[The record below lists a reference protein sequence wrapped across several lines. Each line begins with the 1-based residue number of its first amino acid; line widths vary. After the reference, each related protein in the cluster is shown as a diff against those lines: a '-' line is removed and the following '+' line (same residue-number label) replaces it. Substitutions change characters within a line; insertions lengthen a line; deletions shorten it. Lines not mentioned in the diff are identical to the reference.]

1 MKMPKRL
8 IDCLDENKIS
18 YGIWRYPETSGAP
31 SIAEAEHL
39 KGRHRAK
46 EMMVRSGAQHL
57 MVVLPAEWRAALI
70 GLAVWL
76 ICATAV
82 AAAERVSLIKI
93 DGAIGPATASYISRS
108 IDEARGQNAQCLI
121 IQLNTPGGLLDS
133 TQTIV
138 QSFLGSTEPVVVY
151 VAPTGSTATSAG
163 CFITIAASVAAMAP
177 ATTIGAAHPV
187 TIGGNPA
194 GGDEKVDDTMK
205 KKLENFSVSYMEAI
219 AARRHRNV
227 EWAKSA
233 VRESASISAEKALEL
248 KVVDLIATDLT
259 DLLKQLNGRVVDG
272 KTLKTAGAELSE
284 IRMSP
289 SERVFQKL
297 WRPEVMFILMLIAMY
312 GIIGELTTPG
322 AILPGVV
329 GAIALILALYL
340 AAILPV
346 NATGLALIA
355 LALMLFVFDIYAP
368 THGVLT
374 IGGIISFL
382 IGSLMLFNRA
392 DPLFRLS
399 LGYIIPATL
408 ITALFFVFVVGKGL
422 RAQFLPVKAGAET
435 MVGKTATALTAI
447 DSRGGRI
454 FVEGEYWNAV
464 SDTPIGKGDGA
475 EIAAV
480 QGLTLKVQP
489 AKGT

>member
-1 MKMPKRL
+1 MRSVL
-8 IDCLDENKIS
+8 TSLALLLLSAKI
-18 YGIWRYPETSGAP
+18 
-31 SIAEAEHL
+31 
-39 KGRHRAK
+39 
-46 EMMVRSGAQHL
+46 
-57 MVVLPAEWRAALI
+57 
-70 GLAVWL
+70 
-76 ICATAV
+76 V
-82 AAAERVSLIKI
+82 AAEKVSLIKI
-93 DGAIGPATASYISRS
+93 DGAIGPATATYIARS
-108 IDEARGQNAQCLI
+108 IEEARTQNAQCLI

-133 TQTIV
+133 TQKIV
-138 QSFLGSTEPVVVY
+138 QSFLGSSVPVVVY
-151 VAPTGSTATSAG
+151 VAPTGATATSAG

-187 TIGGNPA
+187 TLGGNPT
-194 GGDEKVDDTMK
+194 GGGEEKPDPTMK
-205 KKLENFSVSYMEAI
+205 QKLENFSISYIEAI

-233 VRESASISAEKALEL
+233 VRESASIGAEKALEL
-248 KVVDLIATDLT
+248 KVVDLIATDLP
-259 DLLKQLNGRVVDG
+259 DLLKQLNGRAIDG
-272 KTLKTAGAELSE
+272 KTLKTVGAEISE
-284 IRMSP
+284 IKMSP

-422 RAQFLPVKAGAET
+422 RAQLLPVKAGAET
-435 MVGKTATALTAI
+435 MVGKRVTALTPI

-464 SDTPIGKGDGA
+464 SDTPIGKEDVA

-489 AKGT
+489 AKGA

>member
-1 MKMPKRL
+1 MK
-8 IDCLDENKIS
+8 
-18 YGIWRYPETSGAP
+18 T
-31 SIAEAEHL
+31 
-39 KGRHRAK
+39 
-46 EMMVRSGAQHL
+46 
-57 MVVLPAEWRAALI
+57 ALI
-70 GLAVWL
+70 SLVLWLAL
-76 ICATAV
+76 AMAPTAF
-82 AAAERVSLIKI
+82 AAEKVSLINI

-108 IDEARGQNAQCLI
+108 IDEAQSQNAQCLI

-133 TQTIV
+133 TQKIV
-138 QSFLGSTEPVVVY
+138 QSFLGSPVPVVVY
-151 VAPTGSTATSAG
+151 VAPTGATATSAG

-187 TIGGNPA
+187 SIGGFPS
-194 GGDEKVDDTMK
+194 GGEEKTDETMK
-205 KKLENFSVSYMEAI
+205 QKLENFSVSYMEAI
-219 AARRHRNV
+219 AGKRQRNV

-233 VRESASISAEKALEL
+233 VKESASISAEKALQL
-248 KVVDLIATDLT
+248 KVIDLIASSLQE
-259 DLLKQLNGRVVDG
+259 LLKQLNGRVVDG
-272 KTLKTAGAELSE
+272 KTLKTADAEVAE
-284 IRMSP
+284 IKMSP
-289 SERVFQKL
+289 SERIFQKL
-297 WRPEVMFILMLIAMY
+297 WRPEVMFVLMLIAIY

-329 GAIALILALYL
+329 GAIALVLALYL

-422 RAQFLPVKAGAET
+422 RAQLLPVKAGAET
-435 MVGKTATALTAI
+435 MVGKTVTALTAI

-464 SDTPIGKGDGA
+464 SDTPIGKEDVA

-489 AKGT
+489 AKGA